1 MSDPRLAAA
10 ASDPH
15 STVGKV
21 IQGKLVTGGLSPSA
35 ITLLNAQRQTEEQAG
50 ILRSTTGGTSSEAGA
65 QRILAVVPH
74 FGSDTNQS
82 AYSKLDEQE
91 GVLKRLSPGQ
101 THVHGG
107 VSVSKPGGGG
117 GPKEGD
123 TKTNSAG
130 DRVKFSGGKWGP
142 A

>member
-10 ASDPH
+10 ASDPN

-107 VSVSKPGGGG
+107 VSVSRPGAAPETKVYQGHTYVK
-117 GPKEGD
+117 GP
-123 TKTNSAG
+123 
-130 DRVKFSGGKWGP
+130 SGWHLQQ
-142 A
+142 